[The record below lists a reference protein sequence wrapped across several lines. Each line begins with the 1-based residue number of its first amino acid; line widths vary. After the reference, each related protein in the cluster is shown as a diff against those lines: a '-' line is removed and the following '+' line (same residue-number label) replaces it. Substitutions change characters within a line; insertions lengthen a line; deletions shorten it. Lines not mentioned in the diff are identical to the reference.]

1 MDKFDLMLSYSHDS
15 KEVTR
20 KIFDWFEKQ
29 GLNTWIDEKHL
40 KTDLAKDI
48 SKGIDSSSVFIP
60 CLSSSYEQSE
70 WCEKEL
76 RYAVV
81 QKKSIVPIIVQDG
94 YKMKNDVEFLIAGKK
109 FFTLSQE
116 DFEDTMNE
124 VLKAVN
130 EYTSIVLFVSVLFP
144 DL

>member
-1 MDKFDLMLSYSHDS
+1 MDKFDLMLSYSHNS

-20 KIFDWFEKQ
+20 KIFDWFEKN
-29 GLNTWIDEKHL
+29 GFNTWIDDKDL
-40 KTDLAKDI
+40 NTDLAENI
-48 SKGIDSSSVFIP
+48 SKGIDSASVFIP

-70 WCEKEL
+70 WCRREL
-76 RYAVV
+76 SFALDL
-81 QKKSIVPIIVQDG
+81 KKNIVPIIVQDG
-94 YKMKNDVEFLIAGKK
+94 YKMKNEIKLLIAGKK

-130 EYTSIVLFVSVLFP
+130 EYTCIVFFASLLFP